1 MRNGLPEKA
10 LLMICQT
17 EPPDHVFCRQD
28 LSDING
34 VRFEKVGLRMKDD
47 TRQLWEK
54 LGEKALLRASEFR
67 WDSQQR
73 IWWKYDDAA

>member
-54 LGEKALLRASEFR
+54 TWRKSAAQSFR
-67 WDSQQR
+67 VQVGFT
-73 IWWKYDDAA
+73 AAYLVEV